1 MFVLIDNFDSFTYN
15 LVRYFEELGEEIR
28 VYRADEIDLEEI
40 YKLTPLGIVISPGP
54 KSPNEAKESLDIIK
68 EFCEK
73 LPVLGVCLGHQ
84 CIGNLYGGNIIK
96 GKEPVHGKLSMI
108 KHSGTGIFKNIEDQF
123 MVTRYHSLIIEKETL
138 PKVLKVTATTED
150 GVIMGI
156 EHINYPIYGV
166 QFHPEAEL
174 TEFGHELLKNFID
187 ICKERGNN
195 R

>member
-15 LVRYFEELGEEIR
+15 LVRYFEELGEDIK
-28 VYRADEIDLEEI
+28 VYRADKIDLKEI
-40 YKLTPLGIVISPGP
+40 YKLKTIGIVISPGP
-54 KSPNEAKESLDIIK
+54 KSPKEAMESLDIIK

-73 LPVLGVCLGHQ
+73 LPILGVCLGHQ
-84 CIGNLYGGNIIK
+84 CIGHFYGGNIIK
-96 GKEPVHGKLSMI
+96 GREPVHGKLSRI
-108 KHSGTGIFKNIEDQF
+108 KHSKTGIFKNLSESF

-150 GVIMGI
+150 DVIMGI
-156 EHINYPIYGV
+156 EHTKYPIYGV

-174 TEFGHELLKNFID
+174 TELGHELLKNFID